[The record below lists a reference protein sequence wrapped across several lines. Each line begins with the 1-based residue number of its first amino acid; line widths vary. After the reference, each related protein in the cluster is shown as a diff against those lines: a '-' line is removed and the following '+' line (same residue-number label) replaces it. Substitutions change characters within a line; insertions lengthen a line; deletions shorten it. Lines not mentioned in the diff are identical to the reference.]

1 MLLTRPDIAFAVQW
15 LAQAMAKPYPLHL
28 SAAKKLL
35 QYLKG
40 TKKLAIR
47 YRGPGSSGLTQALQ
61 PIGYCDSDFAGDK
74 RSSKSTF
81 GYLFIVAQGPV
92 SWKAKKATTIAL
104 STLEAESDS
113 LTEAIREL
121 QWLQGLYKE
130 LKQPF
135 ITPIQ
140 VFCDNQGAI
149 SNAYNP
155 TLHAR
160 TKHTL
165 LKFHYNRE

>member
-1 MLLTRPDIAFAVQW
+1 MTRSTTADIGAEPLGLEDHHLFQQIIGTLIYLMLLTRPDIAFAVQW

-61 PIGYCDSDFAGDK
+61 PIGYYNSDFTGDK

-81 GYLFIVAQGPV
+81 RYLFIVAQGPV

-113 LTEAIREL
+113 LTEVIREL
-121 QWLQGLYKE
+121 
-130 LKQPF
+130 
-135 ITPIQ
+135 
-140 VFCDNQGAI
+140 
-149 SNAYNP
+149 
-155 TLHAR
+155 
-160 TKHTL
+160 
-165 LKFHYNRE
+165 